1 MLHNTHVL
9 DVNTLLDVQ
18 YIVLSEE
25 GPSVMMLPSS
35 LSKGHEAIHLSSHS
49 DCPVQVG
56 SVLTQSLDELCAN
69 ASL

>member
-25 GPSVMMLPSS
+25 GPSVVMLPGS

-49 DCPVQVG
+49 DCPV
-56 SVLTQSLDELCAN
+56 
-69 ASL
+69 